1 MTEKK
6 KKPTPAKKSTPTQ
19 RFSDVAKELG
29 VEVKQLLTWADEFVD
44 ANPTW
49 KDSVYSEGK
58 KPAASSTFA
67 KYYREELL
75 AFITP
80 KLPKPVATEAPA
92 PAPVVAPVIPVVP
105 PAAAAPAV
113 PVAPTSRPTPAP
125 SAGPSLRATPLPTA
139 VRPAAPASRPAPPPL
154 PATPQRGDLPPLTV
168 RSAPPMPPA
177 RPATPPPIVRIPS
190 AATGASG
197 SAEAIAPGSKGSLTV
212 RPPIVVRD
220 FAIALNLK
228 PFQVVGDLMALGKV
242 VAVNAVIDE
251 VDAIKVAER
260 HGYTLEIR
268 HRGEGLQPA
277 KKVEVKIDQDAP
289 ELQKPRPPVVCV
301 LGHVDH
307 GKTTLLDFFRKA
319 NVAAGEAGG
328 ITQRIG
334 AYNVVYNGP
343 KEEYAGRTV
352 TFLDTPGHAAFAK
365 MRERGASVTDVAVL
379 VVAADDGFMPQ
390 TDEALKFAQKH
401 ARALVAAVNKVDT
414 QGANIDRV
422 KQQMQQRGITPEDW
436 GGEVVTCPVSALK
449 GTGMDGLLES
459 ILLQAEVLELKSN
472 PTCPAQGV
480 VIESQKETGRG
491 PTATVIVQKG
501 TLKAGDAFVCGETWC
516 KVRALMDERGKR
528 LEKAPPGTP
537 ALVLG
542 WDDVPAPGA
551 IFRTVK
557 NDREARDIAEE
568 AARVARKA
576 AEDAQARVNATP
588 VGKPGMTDLDKLMAA
603 LAENKE
609 KVLRVLLKADVNGT
623 LEALTGCLEA
633 IPSDKVKLEIVGGSV
648 GAVTQNDV
656 ALAEAAKAAIVSFDT
671 KIDNGVQPLLKRAG
685 IRVISHDIIYML
697 IELVKEA
704 MAEQL
709 DPELRENG
717 LGAAEVRN
725 VIELSKVTVAGC
737 MVTDGLL
744 RRSAKARLVRAGKVI
759 HTGTLETLKR
769 FKDDASEVKSGF
781 ECGARISGTDAYQV
795 GDRIECFEILQV
807 KPSL

>member
-1 MTEKK
+1 MTDKK
-6 KKPTPAKKSTPTQ
+6 KKAAPAKKAPTTQ

-29 VEVKQLLTWADEFVD
+29 VEVKQLLAWVDEFVE
-44 ANPTW
+44 AFPSW

-58 KPAASSTFA
+58 KPAASSTCGKF
-67 KYYREELL
+67 YRDELMTFL
-75 AFITP
+75 AP
-80 KLPKPVATEAPA
+80 RLPKVAAEPEPAAPAPVAEAPKPAPAAPA
-92 PAPVVAPVIPVVP
+92 PAPAATPEAPK
-105 PAAAAPAV
+105 APAG
-113 PVAPTSRPTPAP
+113 PA
-125 SAGPSLRATPLPTA
+125 LRATPLPA
-139 VRPAAPASRPAPPPL
+139 VAPRVAPPPPPRPAAPPL
-154 PATPQRGDLPPLTV
+154 PPTPQRGDLPPLTV
-168 RSAPPMPPA
+168 RSAPPAPPA
-177 RPATPPPIVRIPS
+177 RPVAPPPIVRPPIPVVAPS
-190 AATGASG
+190 AG
-197 SAEAIAPGSKGSLTV
+197 SAPVAPGSKGALTI

-242 VAVNAVIDE
+242 VAVNAVVE
-251 VDAIKVAER
+251 EADAIKVAAR

-268 HRGEGLQPA
+268 HRGEGVQPV
-277 KKVEVKIDQDAP
+277 KKVEPKIDEDAP

-334 AYNVVYNGP
+334 AYNVAYSGP
-343 KEEYAGRTV
+343 NKEYAGRSV

-401 ARALVAAVNKVDT
+401 ARAIVAAVNKVDAK
-414 QGANIDRV
+414 GANVDRV
-422 KQQMQQRGITPEDW
+422 KQQMQQRGIAPEDW

-449 GTGMDGLLES
+449 GDGMDGLLES
-459 ILLQAEVLELKSN
+459 ILLQADVLELKAN

-501 TLKAGDAFVCGETWC
+501 TLKPGDSFVCGETWC

-528 LEKAPPGTP
+528 LDKATPGTP

-542 WDDVPAPGA
+542 WDDVPAPGVRFVA
-551 IFRTVK
+551 AK
-557 NDREARDIAEE
+557 NDREAREIAEE
-568 AARVARKA
+568 AARAARKA
-576 AEDAQARVNATP
+576 AEDAQSRASSVP
-588 VGKPGMTDLDKLMAA
+588 VGKPGMSDLDKLMAA

-623 LEALTGCLEA
+623 LEALQGCLEA
-633 IPSDKVKLEIVGGSV
+633 IASDKVRLEIVGGSV
-648 GAVTQNDV
+648 GPVTQNDV
-656 ALAEAAKAAIVSFDT
+656 ALAEAAKAAIVAFDT
-671 KIDNGVQPLLKRAG
+671 KVDNGVQPLLKRAG
-685 IRVISHDIIYML
+685 IRVIGHDIIYML

-704 MAEQL
+704 MAELL
-709 DPELRENG
+709 DPELRENA
-717 LGAAEVRN
+717 LGSAEVRA
-725 VIELSKVTVAGC
+725 VFELSKATVAGC

-744 RRSAKARLVRAGKVI
+744 RRSAKARLVRGGKVVQS
-759 HTGTLETLKR
+759 GVLETLKR
-769 FKDDASEVKSGF
+769 FKDDASEVKAGF
-781 ECGARISGTDAYQV
+781 ECGARVSGTDDYQV
-795 GDRIECFEILQV
+795 GDRIECYEVLEV
-807 KPSL
+807 RPKL